1 MYAHTNLAIGG
12 ALILVVSCIGLCAI
26 SVDAHVPRMGDSL
39 NWRTTVDETTT
50 ASSNVVDI
58 KPVPNYM
65 YILMFVCGAGFLLVI
80 LLITVLFIIVT
91 ML

>member
-1 MYAHTNLAIGG
+1 MYAHQNLAIGG
-12 ALILVVSCIGLCAI
+12 ALILVVSCLGLCVI
-26 SVDAHVPRMGDSL
+26 SVDAHVPKMGESF
-39 NWRTTVDETTT
+39 NWRTVDETTT
-50 ASSNVVDI
+50 ASSNDVDI